1 MASVRVC
8 DFCKKIV
15 TGEDREFK
23 TPEGFVVNAIRLGH
37 WDQRKKEWVSIAS
50 GYDLCSECGSRFYDM
65 VCGGDSNIVMRKK
78 TTPTKVYAAKRDQDN
93 KAPEE
98 KKADDLEAEQ
108 HNFAQSLKEEGDGS
122 NN

>member
-1 MASVRVC
+1 MASVKVC

-37 WDQRKKEWVSIAS
+37 WDQKKREWVSIAS

-65 VCGGDSNIVMRKK
+65 VCGGESNIVMRKK
-78 TTPTKVYAAKRDQDN
+78 INPVKSYQKKDEN

-98 KKADDLEAEQ
+98 KKAENLETEQNGFAKSEADDATE
-108 HNFAQSLKEEGDGS
+108 
-122 NN
+122 